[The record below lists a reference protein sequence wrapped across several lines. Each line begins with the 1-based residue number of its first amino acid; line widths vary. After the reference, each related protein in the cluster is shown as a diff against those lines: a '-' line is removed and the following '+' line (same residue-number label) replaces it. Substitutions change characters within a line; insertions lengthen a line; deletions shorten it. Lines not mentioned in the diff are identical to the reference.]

1 MYLSGPANPFALDVT
16 FNENYTRIVASRFII
31 QTYQILDAN
40 ADKDMMEDL
49 RKVALESKF
58 NVTVFNPFFIFFD
71 QVKSVCVGWVAFVKR
86 SVFEG

>member
-16 FNENYTRIVASRFII
+16 FNENYTRILASRFII
-31 QTYQILDAN
+31 QTYQIADAN
-40 ADKDMMEDL
+40 ADKDMMEAL

-71 QVKSVCVGWVAFVKR
+71 QVRMVLLID
-86 SVFEG
+86 